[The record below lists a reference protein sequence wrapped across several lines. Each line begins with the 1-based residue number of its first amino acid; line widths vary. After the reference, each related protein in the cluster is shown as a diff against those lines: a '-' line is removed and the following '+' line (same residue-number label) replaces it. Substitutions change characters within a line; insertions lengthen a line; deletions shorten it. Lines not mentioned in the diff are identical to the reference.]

1 MVNKPFIKPYSWE
14 GGTWPGDQS
23 DHLVI
28 GEGAKEAYNHVA
40 GR

>member
-14 GGTWPGDQS
+14 GGTLGDQS